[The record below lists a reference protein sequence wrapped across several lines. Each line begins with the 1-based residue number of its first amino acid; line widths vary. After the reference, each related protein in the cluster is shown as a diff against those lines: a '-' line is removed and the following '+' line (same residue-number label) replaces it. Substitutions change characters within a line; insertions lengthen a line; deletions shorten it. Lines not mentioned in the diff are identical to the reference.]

1 MLRTVPVPVE
11 TFLVVCRDGLFSLE
25 PEGDV
30 DAMKHGV
37 NHETG
42 SAALALPH
50 LRRRH
55 SRPCSSGDAGV
66 QFRSNEFSLC
76 GRTDLRNDAA
86 ARKWVAQKLSRQR

>member
-1 MLRTVPVPVE
+1 MDVFTG
-11 TFLVVCRDGLFSLE
+11 T
-25 PEGDV
+25 EGDV
-30 DAMKHGV
+30 DAMKTRCEP
-37 NHETG
+37 ETG

-76 GRTDLRNDAA
+76 VAQISGMTPPPVMGRT
-86 ARKWVAQKLSRQR
+86 KVARQR